1 MTDTIQVITTTETKA
16 DAQAI
21 ARALLEKRL
30 AACVQVIG
38 PITSTY
44 WWQGEIETAEEWL
57 CVIKSRR
64 DLYEPLEE
72 TIREVHPYDVPEILA
87 VPVVA
92 GSKDY
97 LDWLDGELKQPNSAK

>member
-1 MTDTIQVITTTETKA
+1 MGKTIQVITTTETKA

-21 ARALLEKRL
+21 ARALVEKRL
-30 AACVQVIG
+30 AGCVQIIG

-44 WWQGEIETAEEWL
+44 WWEGKIKTAEEWL
-57 CVIKSRR
+57 CLIKSRR
-64 DLYEPLEE
+64 ALYEALEE

-92 GSKDY
+92 GSKSY
-97 LDWLDGELKQPNSAK
+97 LDWLDGELKQPSSAK